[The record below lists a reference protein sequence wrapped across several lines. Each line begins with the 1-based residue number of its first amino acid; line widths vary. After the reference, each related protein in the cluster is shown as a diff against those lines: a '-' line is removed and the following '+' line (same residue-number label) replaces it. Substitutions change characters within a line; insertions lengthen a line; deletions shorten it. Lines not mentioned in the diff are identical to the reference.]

1 MVSGRARRDGSAAE
15 AWIVGGF
22 QHGRC
27 LLREGSGGR
36 CRYAWTRSSPSPPP
50 SPPPSPSPPRDRRR
64 VHRRWRR
71 PGCRGCRE
79 RTANRPAGRID
90 RHPRHRRQCCC
101 RRLRHDR
108 EREHDDRHRDRG
120 GCRSRGGGRRGRR
133 HHLQGLQGLLATSPR
148 RLQRRVRAAEP
159 SQTTARRRR
168 TSSHDTPVLL
178 STSRTG
184 EEKPF
189 RQ

>member
-50 SPPPSPSPPRDRRR
+50 SSSPSPSPSWNRRR
-64 VHRRWRR
+64 VYRRWRR
-71 PGCRGCRE
+71 PGCLGCRDGTE
-79 RTANRPAGRID
+79 RTANRPTGRID
-90 RHPRHRRQCCC
+90 RHPRHHRHCCC
-101 RRLRHDR
+101 RRLRYDR
-108 EREHDDRHRDRG
+108 KYKYDDRHRDRSS
-120 GCRSRGGGRRGRR
+120 CRSCGGSRCGCS

-148 RLQRRVRAAEP
+148 
-159 SQTTARRRR
+159 
-168 TSSHDTPVLL
+168 
-178 STSRTG
+178 
-184 EEKPF
+184 
-189 RQ
+189 